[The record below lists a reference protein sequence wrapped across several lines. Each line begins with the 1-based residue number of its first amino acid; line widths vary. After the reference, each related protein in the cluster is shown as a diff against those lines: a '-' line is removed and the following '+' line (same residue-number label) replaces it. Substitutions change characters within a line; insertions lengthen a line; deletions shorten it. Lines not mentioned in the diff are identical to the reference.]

1 MLAIASDA
9 TQPAVFSGSRDRF
22 ESVLAWLEGEQAGAL
37 SHGELE
43 ERLQVDA
50 RELFRQLMQDHLD
63 LRAQSEPRIADVTD
77 AQWVPRPTAETG
89 HRRGL
94 ATVFG
99 GVEVRRIAY
108 RRRGE
113 ANLHPAD
120 AVLNLPAEKHSHG
133 LRRLAA
139 IESSRGSFDAA
150 VEAIERS
157 TGQHLGKRQAEDL
170 AGRAAADFDTF
181 YAHRQPP
188 AAAAGDLL
196 VLSCD
201 GKGVVMRPGALRP
214 ATAKAAARTNPKLA
228 TRLSKGE
235 KRNRKRMAVM
245 QKSALRPSGLFI

>member
-139 IESSRGSFDAA
+139 IESSRVPSTRPWKPSSAAPGNTSGS
-150 VEAIERS
+150 
-157 TGQHLGKRQAEDL
+157 
-170 AGRAAADFDTF
+170 GR
-181 YAHRQPP
+181 
-188 AAAAGDLL
+188 
-196 VLSCD
+196 
-201 GKGVVMRPGALRP
+201 
-214 ATAKAAARTNPKLA
+214 PK
-228 TRLSKGE
+228 T
-235 KRNRKRMAVM
+235 
-245 QKSALRPSGLFI
+245 

>member
-9 TQPAVFSGSRDRF
+9 TQPAVFTGSRDRF

-63 LRAQSEPRIADVTD
+63 LRAQSEPRIADVRD

-133 LRRLAA
+133 LRCLAA

-150 VEAIERS
+150 VEGHRA
-157 TGQHLGKRQAEDL
+157 QHRATPREA
-170 AGRAAADFDTF
+170 AGRRPSRPRRGRLR
-181 YAHRQPP
+181 HLLRPP
-188 AAAAGDLL
+188 TTPSRGGGRSA
-196 VLSCD
+196 
-201 GKGVVMRPGALRP
+201 GVVL
-214 ATAKAAARTNPKLA
+214 
-228 TRLSKGE
+228 
-235 KRNRKRMAVM
+235 
-245 QKSALRPSGLFI
+245 

>member
-9 TQPAVFSGSRDRF
+9 TQPAVFSGSQDRF

-37 SHGELE
+37 SHAELE

-99 GVEVRRIAY
+99 EVEVRRIAY

-150 VEAIERS
+150 VDAIERS

-170 AGRAAADFDTF
+170 ADRAAVDFDTF
-181 YAHRQPP
+181 YAHRQPQP
-188 AAAAGDLL
+188 QRRAICWCCP
-196 VLSCD
+196 V
-201 GKGVVMRPGALRP
+201 
-214 ATAKAAARTNPKLA
+214 TARV
-228 TRLSKGE
+228 S
-235 KRNRKRMAVM
+235 
-245 QKSALRPSGLFI
+245 